1 MSVFRYG
8 HSAGPLIS
16 ALIAPNLK
24 SLGIFRSMLKSR
36 LACDASPF
44 LPKAGQYKLESLNI
58 AKTTRP
64 VDIGI
69 LLRSIP
75 SLRLLIVES
84 TTILDED
91 TMQGLSSGELGPCLR
106 RMYLQDECIPRC
118 DPGRTLTMIE
128 SRRGLDIRI
137 TNDSRGKFPSIR
149 MFFSF
154 VIRHGGQLDEY
165 ERRISDLARDGV
177 VVQFNSDRV
186 DYISS
191 LI

>member
-1 MSVFRYG
+1 
-8 HSAGPLIS
+8 
-16 ALIAPNLK
+16 
-24 SLGIFRSMLKSR
+24 MLKSR
-36 LACDASPF
+36 LACDASSF

-91 TMQGLSSGELGPCLR
+91 TMQGLSSGELGPCLQ
-106 RMYLQDECIPRC
+106 RMYLQDECILRC
-118 DPGRTLTMIE
+118 DPERILTMIE
-128 SRRGLDIRI
+128 ARRKLDIGLA
-137 TNDSRGKFPSIR
+137 NESPSRQT
-149 MFFSF
+149 FFSF
-154 VIRHGGQLDEY
+154 VKVRRGRKLDKY

-177 VVQFNSDRV
+177 IVQFNSDRI

-191 LI
+191 L